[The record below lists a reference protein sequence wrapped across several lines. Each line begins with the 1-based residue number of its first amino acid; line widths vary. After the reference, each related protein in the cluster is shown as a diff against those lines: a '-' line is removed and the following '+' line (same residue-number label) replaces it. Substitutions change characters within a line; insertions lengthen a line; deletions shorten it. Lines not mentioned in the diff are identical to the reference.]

1 MISILKRLKQ
11 RLMDRRK
18 KMKYAVDR
26 IEGDYA
32 VLEDLETRE
41 IINIELTKLPNV
53 RETDVLV
60 FENGEYKIDENAK
73 EERIKTIR
81 DKMNSLRG
89 E

>member
-1 MISILKRLKQ
+1 
-11 RLMDRRK
+11 
-18 KMKYAVDR
+18 MKYAVDR

>member
-1 MISILKRLKQ
+1 
-11 RLMDRRK
+11 
-18 KMKYAVDR
+18 MKYAVDR

-32 VLEDLETRE
+32 VLEDLETGE

>member
-1 MISILKRLKQ
+1 
-11 RLMDRRK
+11 
-18 KMKYAVDR
+18 MKYAVDR

-32 VLEDLETRE
+32 VLEDLETGE

-60 FENGEYKIDENAK
+60 FENGEYKIDESAK

>member
-1 MISILKRLKQ
+1 
-11 RLMDRRK
+11 
-18 KMKYAVDR
+18 MKYAVDR

-32 VLEDLETRE
+32 VLEDLETGE
-41 IINIELTKLPNV
+41 IFNIELTKLPNV